1 MNPLIDLYLKC
12 LKKIKVIHSLPGRL
26 RVNIYGIR
34 EFPDLAKEYAPVLEK
49 TVRNLSGVTSAE
61 LGTATGNLLINY
73 DPAKTSEAE
82 LLLWLNSAWQKFSDF
97 MQGMNENNVQDER
110 SIAEA
115 MERFLAKL

>member
-12 LKKIKVIHSLPGRL
+12 LKKIKVVHSLPGRL

-34 EFPDLAKEYAPVLEK
+34 EFPDLVKEYAP
-49 TVRNLSGVTSAE
+49 AE

-97 MQGMNENNVQDER
+97 MQWMNENNVQDER

>member
-12 LKKIKVIHSLPGRL
+12 LKKIKVVHSLPGRL

-73 DPAKTSEAE
+73 DPAKTSGGTPALAQLRLAE
-82 LLLWLNSAWQKFSDF
+82 VLRFHA
-97 MQGMNENNVQDER
+97 VDER
-110 SIAEA
+110 KQCTGRTLHRGSYGT
-115 MERFLAKL
+115 FPG

>member
-12 LKKIKVIHSLPGRL
+12 LKKIKVVHSLPGRL

-49 TVRNLSGVTSAE
+49 TVRNLSGVTS
-61 LGTATGNLLINY
+61 GNLLINY

-97 MQGMNENNVQDER
+97 MQWMNENNVQDER